1 MRHLF
6 FLSLLC
12 LSLLRIPVM
21 AQGQTYPPNQ
31 PYPAMEPFVLDF
43 ELVHT
48 KTPPSRRILDSDV
61 WRKEVQSGR
70 FTVLESGRTIG
81 SAGMDSLGHIGSKR
95 PIAYFD
101 PRVGASQVQY
111 TDLGFKADWKP
122 SPLPDGTVEI
132 EIRMEKGQLV
142 KPDLP
147 TSTVFIQEA
156 NVFLRRG
163 QTAVLASTRG
173 VLTAKYFGT
182 LYPEVSFGEDSAVM
196 LVISLK

>member
-12 LSLLRIPVM
+12 LIFFPAPVM
-21 AQGQTYPPNQ
+21 AQDQPRPPM
-31 PYPAMEPFVLDF
+31 APFVLDF
-43 ELVHT
+43 ELIHT
-48 KTPPSRRILDSDV
+48 KTPPTRRILDSEV
-61 WRKEVQSGR
+61 WRKETQSGR
-70 FTVLESGRTIG
+70 FTVLESGRAIG

-95 PIAYFD
+95 PVSYFD

-122 SPLPDGTVEI
+122 NPLSDGSVEI
-132 EIRMEKGQLV
+132 EIRMEKSQLI

-147 TSTVFIQEA
+147 TTTVFIQEA
-156 NVFLRRG
+156 KVFLRPG

-182 LYPEVSFGEDSAVM
+182 LYPEVNFGEDSAVM